1 MMLDSLMKQLTAVG
15 TFMIR
20 ESQEPG
26 QQVISE
32 LLHANSVIGL
42 REAALNGFLTLAV
55 NER

>member
-1 MMLDSLMKQLTAVG
+1 MLDSLMKQLTAVG